1 MFEELLDRMNKLDDL
16 FDMSRKLSEDIE
28 KLSVKIN
35 LMEGQNIEISDR
47 VDYVSGEILSLTSGK
62 IKAEKR
68 VQSLREQQRAMI
80 KSIENLVSI
89 SDEAIFFSE
98 IDLQPARRRW
108 RWLSPLWLARQFWHF
123 WVENSTIVSYTLF
136 VSVFSVTLT
145 YLYLTGFF
153 K

>member
-28 KLSVKIN
+28 KLSDKIN

-47 VDYVSGEILSLTSGK
+47 VDYISGEILSLTSGK

-68 VQSLREQQRAMI
+68 IQGLREQQRVMI

-89 SDEAIFFSE
+89 SDEEAFFSE
-98 IDLQPARRRW
+98 IDLQPSRW
-108 RWLSPLWLARQFWHF
+108 RWLSPPWLARQFWHF
-123 WVENSTIVSYTLF
+123 WVENSTVVSYTLF